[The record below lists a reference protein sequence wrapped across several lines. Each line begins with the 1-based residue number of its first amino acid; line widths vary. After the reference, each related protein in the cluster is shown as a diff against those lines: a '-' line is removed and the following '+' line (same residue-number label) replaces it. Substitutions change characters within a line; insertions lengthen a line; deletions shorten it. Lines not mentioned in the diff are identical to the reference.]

1 MTAGKKPSDE
11 ELLLD
16 VEFLTI
22 QQVATWA
29 KVSTKSIYRWIETG
43 KIPVVKIG
51 KRTYRIPARAVIAQL
66 KAAGYELVV
75 PEKKGISNMAIQSKH
90 LVLLA
95 LIVLPAC
102 VSSGAQSPSP
112 IYALEMAG
120 SSRETAVAAIST
132 SDYYAYQVTAT
143 VEAHNMQLTE
153 RAQSM
158 DYTATARVWDAT
170 STAASSQSTSTAAAV
185 ATSNT
190 SQATETQHAFN
201 ITSTAD
207 YAAVQA
213 YATQQ
218 YAQAKQAEL
227 SVERLELTN
236 KIGALV
242 PWVMLITMFV
252 AAVVLIRNW
261 SRFRVI
267 HRDQY
272 GDAPLLLNVIDSVA
286 VDMDRNPSSTAG
298 LQRQD
303 LKQLPKFSSTTQ
315 EQVTVRDQLVEMSSR
330 NRSLTGDGAVRKALA
345 RQIADSALSS
355 PSSNSQL

>member
-1 MTAGKKPSDE
+1 
-11 ELLLD
+11 
-16 VEFLTI
+16 
-22 QQVATWA
+22 
-29 KVSTKSIYRWIETG
+29 
-43 KIPVVKIG
+43 
-51 KRTYRIPARAVIAQL
+51 
-66 KAAGYELVV
+66 
-75 PEKKGISNMAIQSKH
+75 
-90 LVLLA
+90 
-95 LIVLPAC
+95 
-102 VSSGAQSPSP
+102 
-112 IYALEMAG
+112 
-120 SSRETAVAAIST
+120 
-132 SDYYAYQVTAT
+132 
-143 VEAHNMQLTE
+143 MQLTE

-158 DYTATARVWDAT
+158 SYTATARVWDAT

-185 ATSNT
+185 ATSNA

-218 YAQAKQAEL
+218 YAEAKQAEL

-236 KIGALV
+236 KIRALV
-242 PWVMLITMFV
+242 PWAMLITLFI
-252 AAVVLIRNW
+252 AAIALGRNW

-272 GDAPLLLNVIDSVA
+272 GDAPLLLNVVDSVA

-315 EQVTVRDQLVEMSSR
+315 EQVTARDQLLDMSSR
-330 NRSLTGDGAVRKALA
+330 SRSLTGDSAARKALA
-345 RQIADSALSS
+345 RQITDSAFLSAS
-355 PSSNSQL
+355 INPELQVIDIQEARSLFMDVMPRIIEDAIEAEIIEEQEGDQL

>member
-1 MTAGKKPSDE
+1 
-11 ELLLD
+11 
-16 VEFLTI
+16 
-22 QQVATWA
+22 
-29 KVSTKSIYRWIETG
+29 
-43 KIPVVKIG
+43 
-51 KRTYRIPARAVIAQL
+51 
-66 KAAGYELVV
+66 
-75 PEKKGISNMAIQSKH
+75 MAIKSKH

-112 IYALEMAG
+112 IHALEMAG

-158 DYTATARVWDAT
+158 EYTATARVWDAT

-185 ATSNT
+185 ATSNA

-218 YAQAKQAEL
+218 YAEAKQAEL

-236 KIGALV
+236 KIRALV
-242 PWVMLITMFV
+242 PWAMLITLFI
-252 AAVVLIRNW
+252 AAIALGRNW

-272 GDAPLLLNVIDSVA
+272 GDAPLLLNVVDSVA

-303 LKQLPKFSSTTQ
+303 LKQLPKPSPTTQ
-315 EQVTVRDQLVEMSSR
+315 EQVTARDQLLDLSSR
-330 NRSLTGDGAVRKALA
+330 SRSLPGDDPARKALA
-345 RQIADSALSS
+345 RQIANSALSAGNGT
-355 PSSNSQL
+355 PQLQVIDIQEARSLFMDVMPRIIEDAIEAEIIEDQEGDQS

>member
-1 MTAGKKPSDE
+1 MH
-11 ELLLD
+11 
-16 VEFLTI
+16 
-22 QQVATWA
+22 
-29 KVSTKSIYRWIETG
+29 
-43 KIPVVKIG
+43 
-51 KRTYRIPARAVIAQL
+51 
-66 KAAGYELVV
+66 
-75 PEKKGISNMAIQSKH
+75 IQSKH

-102 VSSGAQSPSP
+102 VPSGTRAPSP
-112 IYALEMAG
+112 IHELEMAG

-143 VEAHNMQLTE
+143 VEAHNMQSTE

-158 DYTATARVWDAT
+158 NYTATARVWDAT
-170 STAASSQSTSTAAAV
+170 ATAASSQSTSTAAAIS
-185 ATSNT
+185 TSNA

-218 YAQAKQAEL
+218 YAEAKQAEL

-236 KIGALV
+236 KIRALV
-242 PWVMLITMFV
+242 PWAMLITLFI
-252 AAVVLIRNW
+252 AAIALGRNW

-272 GDAPLLLNVIDSVA
+272 GDAPLLLNMVDSVA

-315 EQVTVRDQLVEMSSR
+315 EQVTVRDQLLDMTSR
-330 NRSLTGDGAVRKALA
+330 NRSLTGDSAARRAIA
-345 RQIADSALSS
+345 RQIADSALSNNG
-355 PSSNSQL
+355 SNPELQVIDIQEARSLFMDVMPRIIEDAIEAEIIEDQEGELT